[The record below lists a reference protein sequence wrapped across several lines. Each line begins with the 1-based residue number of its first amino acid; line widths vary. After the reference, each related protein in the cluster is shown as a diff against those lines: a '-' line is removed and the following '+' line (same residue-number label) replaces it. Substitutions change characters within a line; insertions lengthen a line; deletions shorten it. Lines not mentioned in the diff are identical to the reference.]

1 MNGMNAIR
9 VVSWMVT
16 LCCAVAVGLVALLM
30 RGSNEA
36 KRLMEVTRAPLSSS
50 SQGPGPPRS
59 PATGLLLG
67 LVRFIRTRLGFA
79 QDEKLRQKLLAAG
92 LRDSSAV
99 DTYFGI
105 RLLGPI
111 AAVVAGTFIRSNTF
125 LWIIVLMGMAYIAP
139 DLWVGLCTRKRRERI
154 RLGLPDALDLM
165 VVCVDAGLAIDQALL
180 RAGQELALSQ
190 HEISEEF
197 IQINF
202 EQRAGKPRIEA
213 WQSMADRTQIE
224 TVKSFVQMLA
234 QTDRFGTPLVRA
246 LRVFADGLRQKRRQ
260 QAEELGAKTTVKLIF
275 PLVLFIFP
283 SIFIV
288 LLGPAI
294 ILIARNMAD
303 IFK

>member
-16 LCCAVAVGLVALLM
+16 VCCAVAVVLVALLM

-288 LLGPAI
+288 LLGPAV

-303 IFK
+303 VFK

>member
-1 MNGMNAIR
+1 
-9 VVSWMVT
+9 MVT
-16 LCCAVAVGLVALLM
+16 VFCALAAILVAVLM

-36 KRLMEVTRAPLSSS
+36 KRLMEVTRAPL
-50 SQGPGPPRS
+50 RS
-59 PATGLLLG
+59 EPAGGGARNPASRLLLG
-67 LVRFIRTRLGFA
+67 LARFVRTRLGFA

-92 LRDSSAV
+92 LRESSAV

-111 AAVVAGTFIRSNTF
+111 AAVLAGTFIRSNTF
-125 LWIIVLMGMAYIAP
+125 MWILGLMMAAYLAP
-139 DLWVGLCTRKRRERI
+139 DAWVGYRTRKRRERI

-213 WQSMADRTQIE
+213 WQSMADRTKLE

-288 LLGPAI
+288 LLGPAV